1 MKRLL
6 RHAKSDWKDP
16 DLPDHDRPLNKRGK
30 HDAPLMGKLLKDED
44 LKPDLIV
51 SSPATRAKK
60 TAELVAKRCR
70 YKGEIVINQ
79 ALYEAEPKDY
89 LKILE
94 GLSVTYKTVLMVGHS
109 PTIEETIEMITN
121 SSDVIMP
128 TCALAHIRLPIENWA
143 DINKQKIRENW
154 LRYGNHLKVH
164 LTYNKLAFYCII
176 IVCFYFKA
184 HFQDKTCHKLVDMIA
199 IASP

>member
-1 MKRLL
+1 MKRLLIL
-6 RHAKSDWKDP
+6 RHAKSNRKDP
-16 DLPDHDRPLNKRGK
+16 DLADHDRPLNKRGR

-60 TAELVAKRCR
+60 TAELVAKRCK

-143 DINKQKIRENW
+143 NINKQKIK
-154 LRYGNHLKVH
+154 G
-164 LTYNKLAFYCII
+164 KLA
-176 IVCFYFKA
+176 
-184 HFQDKTCHKLVDMIA
+184 MIWK
-199 IASP
+199 PKELF

>member
-1 MKRLL
+1 MKRLLIL
-6 RHAKSDWKDP
+6 RHAKSDQ
-16 DLPDHDRPLNKRGK
+16 
-30 HDAPLMGKLLKDED
+30 
-44 LKPDLIV
+44 
-51 SSPATRAKK
+51 K
-60 TAELVAKRCR
+60 TAELVAKRCK

-143 DINKQKIRENW
+143 DINKQKIK
-154 LRYGNHLKVH
+154 G
-164 LTYNKLAFYCII
+164 KLAKIW
-176 IVCFYFKA
+176 KP
-184 HFQDKTCHKLVDMIA
+184 KEL
-199 IASP
+199 S

>member
-1 MKRLL
+1 MKRLLIL

-16 DLPDHDRPLNKRGK
+16 DLPDHDRPLNKRGR

-60 TAELVAKRCR
+60 TAELVAKQCK

-94 GLSVTYKTVLMVGHS
+94 RLSVTYKTVLMVGHS
-109 PTIEETIEMITN
+109 PTIEEIIEMITS

-143 DINKQKIRENW
+143 DINKQKIK
-154 LRYGNHLKVH
+154 G
-164 LTYNKLAFYCII
+164 KLAKIW
-176 IVCFYFKA
+176 KP
-184 HFQDKTCHKLVDMIA
+184 KEL
-199 IASP
+199 S

>member
-1 MKRLL
+1 MKRLLIL

-16 DLPDHDRPLNKRGK
+16 DLPDHDRPLNKRGR

-51 SSPATRAKK
+51 SSSATRAKK
-60 TAELVAKRCR
+60 TAELVAKQCK

-94 GLSVTYKTVLMVGHS
+94 RLSVTYKTVLMVGHS
-109 PTIEETIEMITN
+109 PTIEEIIEMITS

-143 DINKQKIRENW
+143 DINKQKIK
-154 LRYGNHLKVH
+154 G
-164 LTYNKLAFYCII
+164 KLAKIWKPKEF
-176 IVCFYFKA
+176 
-184 HFQDKTCHKLVDMIA
+184 
-199 IASP
+199 S

>member
-1 MKRLL
+1 MKRLLVL
-6 RHAKSDWKDP
+6 RHAKSSWKDP
-16 DLPDHDRPLNKRGK
+16 DLQDHDRPLNKRGR

-51 SSPATRAKK
+51 SSPATRAIK
-60 TAELVAKRCR
+60 TAELVAKECK
-70 YKGEIVINQ
+70 YKGETVINE
-79 ALYEAEPKDY
+79 ALYRAEPKDY

-94 GLSVTYKTVLMVGHS
+94 GLSVTYKTVLIVGHS

-143 DINKQKIRENW
+143 DINKQKTK
-154 LRYGNHLKVH
+154 G
-164 LTYNKLAFYCII
+164 
-176 IVCFYFKA
+176 
-184 HFQDKTCHKLVDMIA
+184 KLVKIWKPKEL
-199 IASP
+199 S